1 MYLAFENKSFFDN
14 LREMF
19 SDRLNLDTEKIKLEP
34 ILSNRFP
41 ISEGLEAIEQV
52 KKSQGIKTAI
62 LGSPNST

>member
-1 MYLAFENKSFFDN
+1 MGHKIMASWAFSRWSLDQAH
-14 LREMF
+14 EMI
-19 SDRLNLDTEKIKLEP
+19 SDQKIKLEP

-41 ISEGLEAIEQV
+41 LSEGLEAIEQV

>member
-1 MYLAFENKSFFDN
+1 MGYKIMASWAFSRWSLDQAH
-14 LREMF
+14 EMI
-19 SDRLNLDTEKIKLEP
+19 SDQKIKLEP